1 MGMDVKDRNAFF
13 VILGAVAAAGIVA
26 AEVAHQSFTLPEL
39 LGGVAAVGVLFGGY
53 VGLDRIRRRNWARAL
68 ATVEDTHVRY
78 FRTVQDGD
86 NWLIELT
93 YSYRP
98 ADGGLSALIQGR
110 SSLQFHGHGREL
122 TDDIQASAKAG
133 RRMVVEYDPAAPSR
147 SRILTNGEAPVF
159 EG

>member
-1 MGMDVKDRNAFF
+1 
-13 VILGAVAAAGIVA
+13 
-26 AEVAHQSFTLPEL
+26 
-39 LGGVAAVGVLFGGY
+39 
-53 VGLDRIRRRNWARAL
+53 
-68 ATVEDTHVRY
+68 VENTRVRY

-98 ADGGLSALIQGR
+98 EGNDLLAPIQGR
-110 SSLQFHGHGREL
+110 SELQFHGHGREL

-147 SRILTNGEAPVF
+147 SRIVTSGEAPVF
-159 EG
+159 QR